1 MRRRASAFS
10 IRLEP
15 TKIAALLP
23 IPTATTARLHVRSLT
38 QIFRVRGEKIDAHG
52 AR

>member
-1 MRRRASAFS
+1 MRCRASAFS

-23 IPTATTARLHVRSLT
+23 IPATTGHVRSLT
-38 QIFRVRGEKIDAHG
+38 QIFRVRSEEIDAHG